1 MIETTYK
8 NTKQVELTYED
19 WYNGI
24 QATWESGE
32 VNLKDISGNT
42 FIQYISEKTI
52 SQINENTSNAY
63 IERIAYLLEEF
74 QNKFLNKLEKSL
86 DKETLKKGTIKSI
99 QFIFGI
105 IEESELSNY
114 EQKIYDEYLNIV
126 SIEFTDYRYRNDSNN
141 ELQLFFLKST
151 LPDLYLKLVLNGE
164 NDISIETYAKHSIV
178 VALHQ
183 FLSWLNKYDMSNG
196 DDSYNIISHSSR
208 TLVDISSIKF
218 KDQYSQKRAI
228 LFFEKVNS
236 GILEKGL
243 FNDIEMFNLFIKSL
257 QSCNLDSSIDYHFN
271 SNYKKNLIVSFFHK
285 SKVFFARKQRY
296 GEFDFITNSGKF
308 YYKNT
313 LIKVNNWH
321 KKVIAKNTKE
331 NNLFNQIEDE
341 FNRIKGLLNSEI

>member
-1 MIETTYK
+1 VIETTYK

-24 QATWESGE
+24 QATWESGKI
-32 VNLKDISGNT
+32 NLKDISGNT

-52 SQINENTSNAY
+52 SQINENISNAY

-114 EQKIYDEYLNIV
+114 EQKIYNEYLNLV
-126 SIEFTDYRYRNDSNN
+126 SIQFTDYRYRNDSNN
-141 ELQLFFLKST
+141 DLQLFFLKST
-151 LPDLYLKLVLNGE
+151 LHDLYLKLVFNGE

-183 FLSWLNKYDMSNG
+183 FLSWLNKYDLTIGDNSN
-196 DDSYNIISHSSR
+196 NIISHSSR
-208 TLVDISSIKF
+208 TLDNISAIKF

-271 SNYKKNLIVSFFHK
+271 SNYQKNLIVSFFHK